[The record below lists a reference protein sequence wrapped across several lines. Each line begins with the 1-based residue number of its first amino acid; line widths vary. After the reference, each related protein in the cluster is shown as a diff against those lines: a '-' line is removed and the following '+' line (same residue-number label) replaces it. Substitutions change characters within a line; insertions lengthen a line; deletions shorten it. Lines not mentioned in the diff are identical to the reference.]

1 MLTGHFPDDQYGHVR
16 GWGMTLPEKLRCV
29 FLQGASGFFHG
40 RRINYGC
47 RNGLLL
53 VGEARRD
60 RVWHIRTARRV
71 GDHYESRGMRPVTH
85 AWFAKSP

>member
-1 MLTGHFPDDQYGHVR
+1 MAGGERV
-16 GWGMTLPEKLRCV
+16 V
-29 FLQGASGFFHG
+29 V
-40 RRINYGC
+40 
-47 RNGLLL
+47 

-71 GDHYESRGMRPVTH
+71 GDHYESRGMRPVSH